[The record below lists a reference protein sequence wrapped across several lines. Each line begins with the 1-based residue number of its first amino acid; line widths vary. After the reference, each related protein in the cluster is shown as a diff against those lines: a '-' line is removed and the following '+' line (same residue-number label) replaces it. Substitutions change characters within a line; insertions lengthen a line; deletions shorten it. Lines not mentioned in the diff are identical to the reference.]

1 MIGFFLHR
9 SAVTVPAF
17 SCRDLFTQFGEEWKN
32 GRPEK
37 CSCDVSSRCRLCG
50 ETTARKF
57 YFFSDNGKSIQLKR
71 IVSKVCEVLVDGT
84 DELPKFCC
92 RSCYDKVL
100 RLNKNIEA
108 LTEVCRKTQK
118 ELEAQL
124 RKKRTRT
131 DGTPVSSEKPRKQVK
146 TKEAITAKKSLFKTE
161 TSYSNDTSFQYKY
174 DGYCQGGRKG
184 GRPYFNSWYFLNAK
198 CSKFRAS

>member
-1 MIGFFLHR
+1 M
-9 SAVTVPAF
+9 
-17 SCRDLFTQFGEEWKN
+17 
-32 GRPEK
+32 
-37 CSCDVSSRCRLCG
+37 
-50 ETTARKF
+50 RKF

-131 DGTPVSSEKPRKQVK
+131 DGTPVSSEK
-146 TKEAITAKKSLFKTE
+146 
-161 TSYSNDTSFQYKY
+161 
-174 DGYCQGGRKG
+174 
-184 GRPYFNSWYFLNAK
+184 
-198 CSKFRAS
+198 